1 MTRVQFKGIVLEMSD
16 NIESDS
22 PSIEVRLING
32 MIYRGTWWEPTV
44 KDTIAM
50 DLDDEEPP
58 IFIDCASIVS
68 VQLIS

>member
-32 MIYRGTWWEPTV
+32 VIYRGTWWEPTV